1 MRKMAYLRQLSSH
14 FDLVYLK
21 PANLSRAITVLSTNP
36 PAQQLPEQQQLVR
49 RQQDRRCGIDRRSQQ
64 RPILLDTRSP
74 HSRRKQRRRQQDA
87 PLHEESRAGIDV
99 YA

>member
-1 MRKMAYLRQLSSH
+1 MAYLRQLSSH

-21 PANLSRAITVLSTNP
+21 PANLGRAITLLGTNP
-36 PAQQLPEQQQLVR
+36 SAKQLPEQQQRAR
-49 RQQDRRCGIDRRSQQ
+49 RHQDRRCGVERRCQQ

-74 HSRRKQRRRQQDA
+74 HSRRKQSRRRQQDN